1 MSILVRPE
9 EPADAAAVRRV
20 IAAAF
25 RPADGAVDGA
35 VDGAAD
41 GTRNGITF
49 STDGIT
55 DITVGG
61 AGGAGGAV
69 AEVALYE
76 ALRRDP
82 AWIPELC
89 LVAVRDG
96 RVVGQLTSSSGTLT
110 DSAGDRRRLVG
121 VGPVAVHPDQQG
133 TGVGRAL
140 LSSLIDR
147 ARPAGE
153 SALVLLGDP
162 AFYGRFGFRP
172 AADVGIDAPDP
183 AWGEHFMALVLRA
196 GLPPAG
202 TFRYAAPF
210 DAL

>member
-9 EPADAAAVRRV
+9 EPADAAAVRQV

-25 RPADGAVDGA
+25 CTVDG
-35 VDGAAD
+35 VVHGATD
-41 GTRNGITF
+41 GTVERT
-49 STDGIT
+49 
-55 DITVGG
+55 
-61 AGGAGGAV
+61 V

-82 AWIPELC
+82 AWIPGLC
-89 LVAVRDG
+89 LVAVRGG
-96 RVVGQLTSSSGTLT
+96 RVVGQLTSSEGTLT
-110 DSAGDRRRLVG
+110 APAGDRRRLVG

-140 LSSLIDR
+140 LTSLIDR
-147 ARPAGE
+147 ARQTGE
-153 SALVLLGDP
+153 CALVLLGDP
-162 AFYGRFGFRP
+162 AFYGRYGFRP
-172 AADVGIDAPDP
+172 AAEVGIEALDP
-183 AWGEHFMALVLRA
+183 AWGEHFIALVLRP

-202 TFRYAAPF
+202 SFRYAAPF